1 MKRLETVISNTHIDS
16 QGEQM
21 TREAL
26 ESLTSSISLSYIPV
40 GIEHDPRI
48 PPQGRIVSGFVRECV
63 DGEFEA
69 VAIMEL
75 FEDNDGIREP
85 EDDREVVVPVLCG
98 SGLVVSSDW
107 THRFEVDQSDI
118 AEIANIFN
126 SKPVYDLKKS
136 ADPISVL
143 TIGGAFVLG
152 GIATG
157 FLGQVGVDGWSFVKE
172 RIVRIFARKENRKGE
187 QLFVFSA
194 LLDVNQVNVEAKVI
208 LTNPTQQELDDFLM
222 NGLQTLDKVIP
233 IYLRNSPDIRW
244 LTFEAKGG
252 DVELKFAVRKDCRPL
267 APRASVT
274 ELMRTSK

>member
-26 ESLTSSISLSYIPV
+26 ESLTNSISLSYIPV

-48 PPQGRIVSGFVRECV
+48 PPQGRIVSGFVRERD

-75 FEDNDGIREP
+75 FEDKDELHEP
-85 EDDREVVVPVLCG
+85 EDDREIVVPVHRG
-98 SGLVVSSDW
+98 SGLIVSFDW
-107 THRFEVDQSDI
+107 THRSEVDQSDI
-118 AEIANIFN
+118 AAIANIFN
-126 SKPVYDLKKS
+126 SKPAYDIKKT
-136 ADPISVL
+136 ADPISIL

-157 FLGQVGVDGWSFVKE
+157 FLGQVGVDGWNSIKE
-172 RIVRIFARKENRKGE
+172 RIVRIFARKEDRKGE

-208 LTNPTQQELDDFLM
+208 LTNPTRQELDDFLM

-233 IYLRNSPDIRW
+233 IYLRNSPDIGW
-244 LTFEAKGG
+244 LTLRPRGG
-252 DVELKFAVRKDCRPL
+252 
-267 APRASVT
+267 
-274 ELMRTSK
+274 M